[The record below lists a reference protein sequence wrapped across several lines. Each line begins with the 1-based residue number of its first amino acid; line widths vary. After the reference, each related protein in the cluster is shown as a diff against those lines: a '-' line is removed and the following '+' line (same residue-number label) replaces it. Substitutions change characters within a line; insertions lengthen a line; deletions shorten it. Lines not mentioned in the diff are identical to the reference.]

1 MRSFFICIC
10 LFFSC
15 SLTIVAQE
23 KREELQ
29 LLVSPDEKNIAVA
42 LIDNKPF
49 LMKMSDVRLIKS
61 DIIQSIKIV
70 PPKSGVF
77 NKVQNSY
84 QEYTKNM
91 DCVFDIK
98 LKEGTSLPEEFS
110 GKVIKEP
117 KNKKNP
123 ESSRN

>member
-1 MRSFFICIC
+1 MKSFFICIC

-15 SLTIVAQE
+15 NLTIVAQE

-49 LMKMSDVRLIKS
+49 LMKVSDVRLIKT

-70 PPKSGVF
+70 SPKSGVF

-91 DCVFDIK
+91 DCIFDIK
-98 LKEGTSLPEEFS
+98 LKEGTCLPDTLTKRTI
-110 GKVIKEP
+110 KVPKE
-117 KNKKNP
+117 
-123 ESSRN
+123 